1 MEAVRYFAQYD
12 SGSGDYLAFFPTDVY
27 PDSGSIPTPN
37 IELSET
43 EWREA
48 RRTRTRY
55 RVVDG
60 IHTEVPFTTEE
71 QNEKELISIRIKRD
85 GLLKESD
92 WVVLPYSP
100 ITGSKLDEWIQYRQD
115 LRDVTLQT
123 PPYILP
129 TQPE

>member
-1 MEAVRYFAQYD
+1 MEIRYFGHYD
-12 SGSGDYLAFFPTDVY
+12 SGSGDYLGFYPTDVY
-27 PDSGSIPTPN
+27 PNSGSIPIPN
-37 IELSET
+37 IELTQT

-48 RRTRTRY
+48 RGSSRY
-55 RVVDG
+55 RVVGG

-71 QNEKELISIRIKRD
+71 QNEKELVSIRTKRNS
-85 GLLKESD
+85 LLKESD

-115 LRDVTLQT
+115 LRDITNQT
-123 PPYILP
+123 PPYTLP